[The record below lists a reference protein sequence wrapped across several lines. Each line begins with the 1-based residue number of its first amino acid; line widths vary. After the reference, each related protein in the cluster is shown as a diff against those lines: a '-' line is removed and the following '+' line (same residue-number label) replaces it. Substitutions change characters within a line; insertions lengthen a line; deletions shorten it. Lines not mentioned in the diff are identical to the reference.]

1 VTDWAG
7 ACPRCRAS
15 IGPLSGD
22 LVACS
27 SCTHNYLR
35 TDGIWHLIRP
45 EQEATV
51 NRFLQDYTAI
61 RRAEGR
67 GSDGPDYYRQLPQ
80 PFPDDPLAWQW
91 AMRAATWSHVVRRV
105 LPELGPGL
113 QVLDL
118 GAGAGWLSNRMSL
131 LGHVPMAID
140 LSVDDLDG
148 LGAARHFD
156 ANWFRVRAEFDHLPL
171 ADAQVDLVVFN
182 ASFHYSTNYA
192 TTLGEARRILR
203 PGGHVLV
210 LDSPVYRHDASGKQM
225 VAERH
230 ADFERRFGTRSDTV
244 PAVEYLTESMLTDLS
259 RDLGISWS
267 RSIANYGWRWRM
279 RPLKA
284 RLRGKRE
291 PSRFITLLGSFVD

>member
-1 VTDWAG
+1 
-7 ACPRCRAS
+7 
-15 IGPLSGD
+15 
-22 LVACS
+22 
-27 SCTHNYLR
+27 
-35 TDGIWHLIRP
+35 
-45 EQEATV
+45 
-51 NRFLQDYTAI
+51 
-61 RRAEGR
+61 
-67 GSDGPDYYRQLPQ
+67 
-80 PFPDDPLAWQW
+80 
-91 AMRAATWSHVVRRV
+91 
-105 LPELGPGL
+105 
-113 QVLDL
+113 
-118 GAGAGWLSNRMSL
+118 
-131 LGHVPMAID
+131 
-140 LSVDDLDG
+140 
-148 LGAARHFD
+148 
-156 ANWFRVRAEFDHLPL
+156 
-171 ADAQVDLVVFN
+171 VVFN